1 MRPATMLPTAAVA
14 LIATALVPDRAA
26 AQSLAQRVRAVGD
39 GTAAVRYATR
49 PGICGNGTR
58 GFSIGRHSYY
68 GEWNSSDDRDFMRT
82 CDAGARV
89 RLRIEKGAVT
99 DVRVAI
105 GRRAARSA
113 SEDRVTDLGEV
124 SSAEAASYFLGLAE
138 SGTGGRGSHR
148 AITAAVVADSV
159 SVWQRLYAIATDT
172 ARVSSS
178 MRRDAMFWVRRFAAA
193 KVTGHG
199 EDIAAAD
206 EDDDRGDADD
216 ARDAAVFALS
226 QLRGKQGVEPLLT
239 IARTHKDPQL
249 RQKAIFWLGQSGDP
263 RAAQLFREI
272 LKG

>member
-1 MRPATMLPTAAVA
+1 MRPATMLPAALA
-14 LIATALVPDRAA
+14 LLATALASDRAA

-39 GTAAVRYATR
+39 GTAEVRYATR

-58 GFSIGRHSYY
+58 GFSVGRHSYF
-68 GEWNSSDDRDFMRT
+68 GEWNGSDNDGFMRA
-82 CDAGARV
+82 CDPGARV
-89 RLRIEKGAVT
+89 RLRVEKGAVA
-99 DVRVAI
+99 DVRVAVG
-105 GRRAARSA
+105 GRVARGA
-113 SEDRVTDLGEV
+113 SDGPVTDLGVV
-124 SSAEAASYFLGLAE
+124 SSADAASYFLGLAE
-138 SGTGGRGSHR
+138 SQGAGRGSHG
-148 AITAAVVADSV
+148 AITAAVIADSV

-178 MRRDAMFWVRRFAAA
+178 TRRDAMFWVSRFAAA
-193 KVTGHG
+193 KVSGHG

-206 EDDDRGDADD
+206 EDDDRDDKDD

-239 IARTHKDPQL
+239 IARTHKDPQV